1 MEQEMVRLECERW
14 ARKGINITYQIRE
27 DRKGYKAGA
36 LRAGMRHAYVRDCEY
51 VVIFDADFQPD
62 PDYLKR
68 TIPYLVHNPEIA
80 LVQARWRFGNKLFSF
95 FFYCVYSLAS
105 TSLITFRV
113 VQALCWV
120 GVTVR
125 AWSSFVLFCRW

>member
-1 MEQEMVRLECERW
+1 MECERW

-51 VVIFDADFQPD
+51 VAIFDADFQPD

-80 LVQARWRFGNKLFSF
+80 LVQARWRFGQYMPYPTTTAPPFVHFHSF
-95 FFYCVYSLAS
+95 L
-105 TSLITFRV
+105 V
-113 VQALCWV
+113 VHH
-120 GVTVR
+120 
-125 AWSSFVLFCRW
+125 

>member
-1 MEQEMVRLECERW
+1 MECERW

-51 VVIFDADFQPD
+51 VAIFDADFQPD

-80 LVQARWRFGNKLFSF
+80 LVQARWRFGQ
-95 FFYCVYSLAS
+95 YMPYP
-105 TSLITFRV
+105 TTTFR
-113 VQALCWV
+113 AFPFI
-120 GVTVR
+120 
-125 AWSSFVLFCRW
+125 SSFIIK